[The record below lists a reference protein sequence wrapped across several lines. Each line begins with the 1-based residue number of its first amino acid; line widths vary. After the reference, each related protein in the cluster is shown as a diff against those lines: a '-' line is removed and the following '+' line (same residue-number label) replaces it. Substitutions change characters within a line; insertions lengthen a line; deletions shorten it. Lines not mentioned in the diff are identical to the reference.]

1 LTKTNSTLTYG
12 GFALRSRVRDC
23 NFFNKSWVGTSG
35 YTFCSVIDHEQ
46 NGVSVVSI
54 KVGEGSSK

>member
-1 LTKTNSTLTYG
+1 MTKIRAALTYG

-35 YTFCSVIDHEQ
+35 YTFCSIIDYEQ

-54 KVGEGSSK
+54 EVGEGSSK